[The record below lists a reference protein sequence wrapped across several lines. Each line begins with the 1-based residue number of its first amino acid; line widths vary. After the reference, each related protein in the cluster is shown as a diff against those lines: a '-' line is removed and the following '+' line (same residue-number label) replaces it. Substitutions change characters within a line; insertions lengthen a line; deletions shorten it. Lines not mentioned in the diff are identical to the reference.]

1 MSKLL
6 QERWNRLAFAPN
18 STTVR
23 INETDE
29 AHPNSKIYDQC
40 QDGYRKVAGK
50 SRGEKGSCELDEHDE
65 TLTEKDQKGMWHY
78 INKNKAEGKPP
89 KKPGDPGYPS
99 EESWKANT
107 SESDE
112 TLEETDEIQ
121 ETDENPFMAKI
132 AHAAVDGEE
141 KVIIGDKE
149 YDVDMDPDV
158 AEEITGEKVVE
169 EAISRWYR
177 TINESGFDKEKK
189 DKMKCNTPRRLRDG
203 EPGKG
208 EKSKVVKACD
218 PGSDKETIVKF
229 GDPDMPVQSH
239 HSDNKS
245 SFRARHKCDD
255 KTMDKDWNKA
265 GYWSCKEW

>member
-6 QERWNRLAFAPN
+6 QDRWSRLAFAHD
-18 STTVR
+18 STTV
-23 INETDE
+23 ITEKFEKMKDDPCE
-29 AHPNSKIYDQC
+29 
-40 QDGYRKVAGK
+40 DGYMMVGTK
-50 SRGEKGSCELDEHDE
+50 
-65 TLTEKDQKGMWHY
+65 TKDG
-78 INKNKAEGKPP
+78 NEVPNCV
-89 KKPGDPGYPS
+89 D
-99 EESWKANT
+99 
-107 SESDE
+107 ESDE
-112 TLEETDEIQ
+112 LQ
-121 ETDENPFMAKI
+121 ETDENPFMAKM

-141 KVIIGDKE
+141 KVIIVDKE
-149 YDVDMDPDV
+149 YDVDMDPET
-158 AEEITGEKVVE
+158 AEEITGEKIE
-169 EAISRWYR
+169 EAIANWYKLLQ
-177 TINESGFDKEKK
+177 EGGFDKEKK

-239 HSDNKS
+239 HSDNKA